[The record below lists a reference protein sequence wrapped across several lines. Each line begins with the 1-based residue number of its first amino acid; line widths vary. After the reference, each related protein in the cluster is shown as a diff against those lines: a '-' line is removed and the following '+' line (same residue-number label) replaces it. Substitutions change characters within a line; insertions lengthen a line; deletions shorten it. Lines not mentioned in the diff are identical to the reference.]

1 MKNIVITTYRGLSL
15 VSGSISIEQLFD
27 FIRGNVYRDRI
38 RRLREAMEEGDTAK
52 AERMKKQLPYH
63 TITTTYTKERL
74 AYSLATYQD
83 IITLDCDD
91 MAAEKLPEYRQL
103 VNDCPDTLGNFISP
117 RMHGLKIFVYL
128 TGKEAEA
135 LRAEL
140 NALGTVDFPTLER
153 YHHRMYT
160 LASSK
165 YEKLL
170 NTKVDTSGSDPGR
183 GFFVSHDPNAFLSPE
198 RLENVKALTVKVT
211 LPTEEECKSKKRKA
225 PEKHAPLLPAQE
237 NASPIDL
244 QVQLDFRKAVE
255 YTQRKEHLKTG
266 NRDNFFYCLGNQC
279 YRRHITEAEAV
290 SLAHSHFSDLP
301 GFDLELPLHN
311 AYQYTSKTDQA
322 EEEGKEPKICQI
334 IKFMN
339 EHYEVRRNIVKEQIE
354 FRQKTP
360 ALPETGL
367 PPFNALRI
375 KDLNTFYV
383 NAHIQGICCTQTD
396 LKAVVDSDYAKP
408 FNPFVHYFT
417 SRKAWDGKTD
427 FIGQLTRTVKAAD
440 QAFFEDSFR
449 RWLVGM
455 VACAINDEV
464 QNHQLMLFHGA
475 QGKGKS
481 TFIRHLLPPELKDYY
496 RNGMINPDNN
506 NHLLQMSSCLII
518 NLDEFDTLSPERMQS
533 LKSLITQDV
542 VNERKVYDIQNYTYI
557 RRASFIAS
565 TNNPHCL
572 PDIGENRRILF
583 NTLLDIDYHTPVNH
597 EGIYA
602 QAYALYRQGFQYWY
616 ENKEITFLNNRNEA
630 FRQKDPIEENLF
642 FYFRAARPNDIQA
655 QWYPAAY
662 LLSILS
668 MNGRTQ
674 SNSQTK
680 KMLVT
685 ILENNHFHSRK
696 TSNNVTEYWV
706 VEYTPQERTENS
718 IRPQLPVQKGLEL

>member
-15 VSGSISIEQLFD
+15 VSGSMSIEQLFE

-38 RRLREAMEEGDTAK
+38 RRLREAMEEGDTVK

-135 LRAEL
+135 LRTEL

-183 GFFVSHDPNAFLSPE
+183 GFFVSHDPDAFLSPE

-225 PEKHAPLLPAQE
+225 PEKRAPLLPAQE

-290 SLAHSHFSDLP
+290 SLAHSHFGDLP

-334 IKFMN
+334 IKFMD

-367 PPFNALRI
+367 PPFKALRI

-396 LKAVVDSDYAKP
+396 KNVKIFFKTLSVKRYANLRLVSD
-408 FNPFVHYFT
+408 N
-417 SRKAWDGKTD
+417 S
-427 FIGQLTRTVKAAD
+427 
-440 QAFFEDSFR
+440 
-449 RWLVGM
+449 
-455 VACAINDEV
+455 
-464 QNHQLMLFHGA
+464 LMPH
-475 QGKGKS
+475 K
-481 TFIRHLLPPELKDYY
+481 IDH
-496 RNGMINPDNN
+496 
-506 NHLLQMSSCLII
+506 
-518 NLDEFDTLSPERMQS
+518 SPER
-533 LKSLITQDV
+533 
-542 VNERKVYDIQNYTYI
+542 
-557 RRASFIAS
+557 
-565 TNNPHCL
+565 
-572 PDIGENRRILF
+572 
-583 NTLLDIDYHTPVNH
+583 HTH
-597 EGIYA
+597 S
-602 QAYALYRQGFQYWY
+602 
-616 ENKEITFLNNRNEA
+616 
-630 FRQKDPIEENLF
+630 
-642 FYFRAARPNDIQA
+642 AR
-655 QWYPAAY
+655 
-662 LLSILS
+662 LSATCCS
-668 MNGRTQ
+668 
-674 SNSQTK
+674 
-680 KMLVT
+680 
-685 ILENNHFHSRK
+685 
-696 TSNNVTEYWV
+696 
-706 VEYTPQERTENS
+706 
-718 IRPQLPVQKGLEL
+718 